1 MKGNKESRTWSP
13 SFQGTLPGRKPLG
26 QHVFENLK
34 QAIIRGDV
42 APGDRLVE
50 SRIAGALDIS
60 RTPVRE
66 AIHKLEREGLLKRLP
81 HGGFTVL
88 SLTMDDIEETFGI
101 RCVLERYAA
110 RLATINHNE
119 EELKPLEE
127 KIREFQKCLDEG
139 RMDDLP
145 GINTA
150 FHNLLYGL
158 CRSPKLIKM
167 ISDLRDQIYRFRR
180 IILNVA
186 PMARISNQDHRRM
199 LKAIRERDIER
210 VETLVQEHIMRGKE
224 IVQRELEK
232 RPKGI

>member
-1 MKGNKESRTWSP
+1 MKRKSGPHPWRA
-13 SFQGTLPGRKPLG
+13 SFLGTLPGRKPLG

-34 QAIIRGDV
+34 RAIIQGEV

-50 SRIAGALDIS
+50 SRIAEVMDIS

-81 HGGFTVL
+81 RGGFTVV
-88 SLTMDDIEETFGI
+88 SLTGQEIEETFGI

-110 RLATINHNE
+110 RLAAANHRE
-119 EELKPLEE
+119 EDLVPLQE
-127 KIREFQKCLDEG
+127 KITEFQKSLDAG

-145 GINTA
+145 RINTA
-150 FHNLLYGL
+150 FHNLLYDL
-158 CRSPKLIKM
+158 CKSPKLIKM

-180 IILNVA
+180 IILNVEA
-186 PMARISNQDHRRM
+186 MARVSNQDHRRM
-199 LKAIRERDIER
+199 LKAIRDRDLEK
-210 VETLVQEHIMRGKE
+210 VESLVQEHIMRGKE
-224 IVQRELEK
+224 IVQRELAK

>member
-1 MKGNKESRTWSP
+1 MKGEIASRRPSP
-13 SFQGTLPGRKPLG
+13 AFLGALPGRKPLG

-34 QAIIRGDV
+34 QAIIQGDV

-50 SRIAGALDIS
+50 NRIAEAMEIS

-66 AIHKLEREGLLKRLP
+66 AIHKLEREGFLRKLP
-81 HGGFTVL
+81 HGGFAVVGITPE
-88 SLTMDDIEETFGI
+88 DIEETFGI

-110 RLATINHNE
+110 RLAAINHRE

-127 KIREFQKCLDEG
+127 KITEFQRCLDDG
-139 RMDDLP
+139 RMEDLP
-145 GINTA
+145 RINTA

-158 CRSPKLIKM
+158 CRSPRLVKM

-180 IILNVA
+180 IILQVEQ
-186 PMARISNQDHRRM
+186 MARVSNEDHRRM
-199 LKAIRERDIER
+199 LRAIRERD
-210 VETLVQEHIMRGKE
+210 VEKVEDLVEEHIMRGKE
-224 IVQRELEK
+224 IVRRELEK

>member
-1 MKGNKESRTWSP
+1 MKNNKESHTWSP
-13 SFQGTLPGRKPLG
+13 LFQETLPGRKPLG
-26 QHVFENLK
+26 QHVFEHLK

-50 SRIAGALDIS
+50 SRIAEALDIS

-66 AIHKLEREGLLKRLP
+66 AIHKLEREGLLRKLP
-81 HGGFTVL
+81 RGGFAVL
-88 SLTMDDIEETFGI
+88 SLTTEDIEETFGI

-110 RLATINHNE
+110 RLATINHTE
-119 EELKPLEE
+119 EELKPLED
-127 KIREFQKCLDEG
+127 KIKEFQKCLDEG
-139 RMDDLP
+139 RLEELP
-145 GINTA
+145 RINTA

-158 CRSPKLIKM
+158 CKSPKLIKM

-186 PMARISNQDHRRM
+186 AMAKISNQDHRKM

-210 VETLVQEHIMRGKE
+210 VEMLVEEHIMRGKE